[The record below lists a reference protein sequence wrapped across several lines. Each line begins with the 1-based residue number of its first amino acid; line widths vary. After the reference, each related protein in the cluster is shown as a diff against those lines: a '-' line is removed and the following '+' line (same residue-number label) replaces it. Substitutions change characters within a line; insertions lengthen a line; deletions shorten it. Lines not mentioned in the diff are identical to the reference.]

1 MTDEERYKAAL
12 RFATEKHSGQY
23 RKGGEP
29 YVTHPIAVSEMLKEK
44 GYGIDYLI
52 AGLFHDMLE
61 DTSATE
67 AEIEALGG
75 AKVLEA
81 VKLLTKKKGYVMS
94 EYVAGIRANPIA
106 FAVKAADRLHNLQSA
121 FVASEDFR
129 RRYILESIDWYMDFS
144 PEIPKAVKALAE
156 SLSTPMYGLDLNYHP
171 VEPQEHFHEGGT
183 AVDKEE

>member
-1 MTDEERYKAAL
+1 MTKSQRHKAIVRRRIFVSVCTMILA
-12 RFATEKHSGQY
+12 
-23 RKGGEP
+23 
-29 YVTHPIAVSEMLKEK
+29 AV
-44 GYGIDYLI
+44 I
-52 AGLFHDMLE
+52 
-61 DTSATE
+61 
-67 AEIEALGG
+67 
-75 AKVLEA
+75 
-81 VKLLTKKKGYVMS
+81 LL
-94 EYVAGIRANPIA
+94 IA

-156 SLSTPMYGLDLNYHP
+156 SLSTPMYGLDLKYHP

>member
-1 MTDEERYKAAL
+1 MTEEERYKAAL
-12 RFATEKHSGQY
+12 QFASEKHEGQY

-29 YVTHPIAVSEMLKEK
+29 YVTHPIAVAEMLKEK

-52 AGLFHDMLE
+52 TGLFHDLLE
-61 DTSATE
+61 DTDATE
-67 AEIEALGG
+67 AEIEELGG

-81 VKLLTKKKGYVMS
+81 VKLLTKEKGYVMS

-106 FAVKAADRLHNLQSA
+106 FAVKAADRLHNLRSA

-144 PEIPKAVKALAE
+144 PEIPTAVKALAE
-156 SLSTPMYGLDLNYHP
+156 SLSTPMYGLDLEYQP
-171 VEPQEHFHEGGT
+171 VESEEHFHRGGKT
-183 AVDKEE
+183 VDEKK